1 MQPVANRINPRLR
14 HDPVRSLCLRDN
26 VRSSFELL
34 KQAESASL
42 HATLLPNVHDV
53 NIYVWRVVF
62 CLSRTVQKIMRQ
74 QLKSLNLHSVGNLSG
89 GNGSNLCHL
98 N

>member
-1 MQPVANRINPRLR
+1 VQPVANRINPRLR

-53 NIYVWRVVF
+53 NIYV
-62 CLSRTVQKIMRQ
+62 
-74 QLKSLNLHSVGNLSG
+74 
-89 GNGSNLCHL
+89 
-98 N
+98 